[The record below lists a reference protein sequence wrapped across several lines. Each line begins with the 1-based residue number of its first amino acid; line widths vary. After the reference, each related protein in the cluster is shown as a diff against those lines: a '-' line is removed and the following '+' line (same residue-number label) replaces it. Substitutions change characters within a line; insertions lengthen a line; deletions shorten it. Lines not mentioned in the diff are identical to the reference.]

1 MEAAYFETSPSL
13 EGGSG
18 YGHSELDTSN
28 FFGAPTTHQQQ
39 PALAADE
46 LWQARESP
54 CKHDCLLRGMAGYVC
69 LRQNVMTKHSV
80 DCVTCLHRQAR

>member
-13 EGGSG
+13 EGGSS

-39 PALAADE
+39 PALAADG
-46 LWQARESP
+46 LWQAHESP
-54 CKHDCLLRGMAGYVC
+54 WKQDCLLRRMAGFMC
-69 LRQNVMTKHSV
+69 LRQ
-80 DCVTCLHRQAR
+80 

>member
-13 EGGSG
+13 EGGSS

-46 LWQARESP
+46 LWQAP
-54 CKHDCLLRGMAGYVC
+54 ADFGAAPPPAGQRAAAAPVRRHPGC
-69 LRQNVMTKHSV
+69 G
-80 DCVTCLHRQAR
+80 